1 MASHFSDT
9 SNAPPTAL
17 ARLRS
22 YGYFLVAVFVYFFL
36 LAAAQGVSGGI
47 RQTNLQYLVT
57 RSVLLLLQLVVFAG
71 MGYAFQSQR
80 SPIASM
86 GLQLRKGMAG
96 EFFLGLAIGW
106 GMILVCIIPM
116 SLYGG
121 IVFSVHL
128 TLKFW
133 LLFILNLILLLIA
146 ALQEETAFRGY
157 PFQRLVDAI
166 NPVGAA
172 LVMALIFGLAH
183 IRNPGATTTSFIVTC
198 LSALIFAAAYLRTRA
213 LWMAWGLHFG
223 WNATLGILFG
233 LPVSGITVFSSVLKG
248 EAMGPVWL
256 TGGSY
261 GVEGSWLG
269 VVVMFG
275 GLVVV
280 LMATRELNFKYNAPV
295 ILAGGIPVDID
306 AAAREQHAAAMGEP
320 APKPLVQIQSASATN
335 SANPLLPGPINAS
348 NSKSE

>member
-1 MASHFSDT
+1 MANSSSSKSSD
-9 SNAPPTAL
+9 SPTAL

-36 LAAAQGVSGGI
+36 LAAAQGVSAPI
-47 RQTNLQYLVT
+47 HQTNLQYLVS
-57 RSVLLLLQLVVFAG
+57 RSVLLLLQLAVFAG

-80 SPIASM
+80 NPIASM
-86 GLQLRKGMAG
+86 GLQIRKGMVR

-106 GMILVCIIPM
+106 GMILVCILPM

-128 TLKFW
+128 TPRFW
-133 LLFILNLILLLIA
+133 LISIVNMVLLLVA

-172 LVMALIFGLAH
+172 IVMALIFGLAH
-183 IRNPGATTTSFIVTC
+183 IRNPGATTTSFLVTC

-223 WNATLGILFG
+223 WNATLGLLFG
-233 LPVSGITVFSSVLKG
+233 LPVSGMTVFSSVVGG

-256 TGGSY
+256 TGGNY

-269 VVVMFG
+269 VVVMIG
-275 GLVVV
+275 GLIVV

-295 ILAGGIPVDID
+295 ILAAGIPVDLD

-320 APKPLVQIQSASATN
+320 APRPLVQIQPATAAN
-335 SANPLLPGPINAS
+335 SAPLSPINDS